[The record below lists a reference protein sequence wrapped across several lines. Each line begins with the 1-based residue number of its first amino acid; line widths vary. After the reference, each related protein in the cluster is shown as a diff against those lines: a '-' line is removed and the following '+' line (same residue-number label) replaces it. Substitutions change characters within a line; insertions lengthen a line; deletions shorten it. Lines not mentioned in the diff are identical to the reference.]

1 MVYRAS
7 LGQRSSRGNVTKVAY
22 RVEAA
27 SQPAAKAKPKNMA
40 DLAGLFRGLLLWP
53 VIRFLRKAA
62 CCASSIR
69 SFDWI
74 LTRIGSYVEVSPVIH
89 TR

>member
-40 DLAGLFRGLLLWP
+40 DLAGLFHGLLLRP

-69 SFDWI
+69 SYD
-74 LTRIGSYVEVSPVIH
+74 
-89 TR
+89 